1 MDDTMKESKL
11 GGKKHGMV
19 LIISVGKKGD
29 KDPTKESDPDTKKK
43 ASIEELQQEA
53 QSMRDA
59 GEKTSARRFAD
70 VADAMGRGPALR
82 QSLIDRFGTE
92 AANALM
98 AQNPEMEGAEGLSEL
113 MFEEGRESPDY
124 QEARS
129 DSSYLGDDRKAFMQA
144 MSALTRGKQQVAD
157 RNKSAQEMLQ
167 QLIADDPTKF
177 FADQRMKDTQ
187 MKSMVDPNVQIAENR
202 GGLLSGLSG
211 QTLTLYQGFKSGRF

>member
-1 MDDTMKESKL
+1 
-11 GGKKHGMV
+11 
-19 LIISVGKKGD
+19 
-29 KDPTKESDPDTKKK
+29 
-43 ASIEELQQEA
+43 
-53 QSMRDA
+53 
-59 GEKTSARRFAD
+59 
-70 VADAMGRGPALR
+70 
-82 QSLIDRFGTE
+82 
-92 AANALM
+92 
-98 AQNPEMEGAEGLSEL
+98 
-113 MFEEGRESPDY
+113 RESPDY

-187 MKSMVDPNVQIAENR
+187 MKSMVDPNVQLAENR